1 MAETKLVGVRI
12 PNALLKRVEAVK
24 GEDTLSQTVIKLIEK
39 GLGLEPDPEAP
50 EVLER
55 LAEIER
61 MLAVLDKRLTTVEQN
76 PQAVKQRSTPVKQ
89 PVKQRSTGVKQ
100 MVDWKAFVAENPGL
114 GLSELTDLGVA
125 RYGKPR
131 KVTMDNIRRALPK
144 P

>member
-76 PQAVKQRSTPVKQ
+76 PQAVKPTI
-89 PVKQRSTGVKQ
+89 
-100 MVDWKAFVAENPGL
+100 DWKAFIAEHPR
-114 GLSELTDLGVA
+114 LSLPELTDLGIA